1 MSLNSRLRKKCRF
14 SGGIKL
20 TVEGE
25 NMDVVLNS
33 RMVVTVKI
41 RRHKRSRY
49 DDDDDDDD
57 DDLQVLHYPPSVYNL
72 FTTNL
77 TVIFLNVCLMFIYT
91 S

>member
-1 MSLNSRLRKKCRF
+1 MN
-14 SGGIKL
+14 
-20 TVEGE
+20 
-25 NMDVVLNS
+25 VVLNS

-77 TVIFLNVCLMFIYT
+77 AVIFLNVCLMFIYT